1 MAWSFLWRFVVAAAV
16 VCPLG
21 LLIYGFVV
29 GMFLGDGP
37 SPPGGVSLTLALLA
51 SAAVW
56 AYFAA
61 RKRTA

>member
-1 MAWSFLWRFVVAAAV
+1 MGWSFLWRFVVAAAV

-21 LLIYGFVV
+21 LFAYGFVV
-29 GMFLGDGP
+29 GLFLGNGP
-37 SPPGGVSLTLALLA
+37 PPPGGVVLALLA

-56 AYFAA
+56 AYLAA

>member
-1 MAWSFLWRFVVAAAV
+1 MVWSFLWRFVVAAV

-21 LLIYGFVV
+21 LFAYGFVV
-29 GMFLGDGP
+29 GLFLGDGLP
-37 SPPGGVSLTLALLA
+37 PPGGVALALALLA

-56 AYFAA
+56 AYLAA